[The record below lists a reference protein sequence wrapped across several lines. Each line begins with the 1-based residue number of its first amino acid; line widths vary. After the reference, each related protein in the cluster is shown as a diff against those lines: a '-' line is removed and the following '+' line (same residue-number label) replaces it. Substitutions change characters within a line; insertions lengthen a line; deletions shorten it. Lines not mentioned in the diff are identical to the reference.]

1 MDNITRILFE
11 ERKRLENCVT
21 YSSERVLQ
29 VSAPATYQIPQKNHL
44 TGEDVMVSYID
55 LDRFTPEQRE
65 QFDTCVKRDKEHRAR
80 LCVFENFVR
89 GMTPQATVQS
99 FNRYVSPLHE
109 INDVSIPCNCI
120 GLDDKGSFSKYSI
133 KVGGNLIE
141 SPKEMSFDNYRQL
154 YVSSLSNLLQ
164 MSLGNGLSDQEIRQ
178 ELQNACAEVYLN
190 QQNQVSYNR

>member
-1 MDNITRILFE
+1 MNGAIKILFE

-29 VSAPATYQIPQKNHL
+29 VAALATYQIPQKNHS

-65 QFDTCVKRDKEHRAR
+65 QFDTYVKREKEHRAR
-80 LCVFENFVR
+80 LSVFENFVK
-89 GMTPQATVQS
+89 GMVPPATVQS

-109 INDVSIPCNCI
+109 FNDVSIPCNCI
-120 GLDDKGSFSKYSI
+120 GLDDKGTFTKYSI
-133 KVGGNLIE
+133 KVGGKLIE

-154 YVSSLSNLLQ
+154 YMSSLSSLLQ